1 MRLFIALVFLASMLI
16 VPQLAAADQV
26 TTIDELAAM
35 YNVESCA
42 DCHEDIHNEW
52 KESWHSKS
60 ITDPRVLRTWRT
72 FILRGLDKSDKAKR
86 SDLRMCLNCHIPQ
99 IKDASDDL
107 VVQIAGLVVTSVD
120 DKNKAKREAAE
131 KELSKLNINCLVCH
145 KLKGAPDGNPK
156 PGELYGPNGLDDEDS
171 PHMEEL
177 GIKTVKSDIIKTAD
191 FCARCHNGCQGLP
204 SSICSSVV
212 TSYNEQYVAHG
223 GEKTCQDCHMPQGE
237 DTKSHKFP
245 GIFDVDFAKTGV
257 DLKIIANPTRYI
269 YHLENRVVP
278 AVAIKVDLTNIAGH
292 EWPHG

>member
-1 MRLFIALVFLASMLI
+1 MRVFLVVIMLVSVALI
-16 VPQLAAADQV
+16 PQSAFSATA

-35 YNVESCA
+35 YNAESCA
-42 DCHEDIHNEW
+42 ECHEDTHDEW

-107 VVQIAGLVVTSVD
+107 VVQISDLVVTSVD
-120 DKNKAKREAAE
+120 DNDKAKREAAE
-131 KELSKLNINCLVCH
+131 KELSKLNINCLICH
-145 KLKGAPDGNPK
+145 NLKGAPDGNPQAK
-156 PGELYGPNGLDDEDS
+156 TIYGPRGSEDT
-171 PHMEEL
+171 PHNEEI
-177 GIKTVKSDIIKTAD
+177 GFETVKSDIIKTSE

-204 SSICSSVV
+204 LSICSSVV
-212 TSYNEQYVAHG
+212 TSYNSQYVAHG
-223 GEKTCQDCHMPQGE
+223 GKKTCQDCHMQQGE

-257 DLKIIANPTRYI
+257 DIKITANPTRYI
-269 YHLENRVVP
+269 YHLENRIVP
-278 AVAIKVDLTNIAGH
+278 AVGLKVDLTNTAGH